1 MLTCA
6 ETSLEHLCHVALAS
20 PGIGMDYIS
29 ALLAAVPDACASS
42 ADTKQ
47 PLMKA
52 VAACIQLVDHVTG
65 ESYCFVEHC
74 LLTCLLLA
82 ACYCLIACWILL
94 PSSAAQLYAMQLAI
108 TLHTMHAVL
117 LFVNLLSLWAALAH
131 HHRQSNCSI

>member
-20 PGIGMDYIS
+20 PGISMGYLT
-29 ALLAAVPDACASS
+29 ALLDAVPDACTSS

-65 ESYCFVEHC
+65 KLHCFDEHC

-94 PSSAAQLYAMQLAI
+94 PSSAAQLHVMQLAI
-108 TLHTMHAVL
+108 TLHTMHAIFLLYISIGDIVL
-117 LFVNLLSLWAALAH
+117 
-131 HHRQSNCSI
+131 